1 MIDAEDL
8 HSLNEDWRRQ
18 EAQELHELIQSRI
31 RKLQVSLAEFGSYRK
46 ALRRPALFKHVTQPS
61 AQEDFFMKRI
71 AQDFSGRVLDI
82 RSIL

>member
-31 RKLQVSLAEFGSYRK
+31 RKLQVSLA
-46 ALRRPALFKHVTQPS
+46 LFKHVTQPS
-61 AQEDFFMKRI
+61 AQEDYFMKRI